1 VTLAATFVQIN
12 PIWIY
17 GPYNPLAISSGSQPD
32 FYMGFLEGSLR
43 MMPAWQWVI
52 FGHTFAFNVFIPA
65 LLPLGLIMTGAALW
79 PFLEQWITGDKR
91 EHHVNDRPR
100 NAPTRT
106 GLGIA
111 AVAFYGVLW
120 LEGANDLIAQHLDIS
135 LYLVTWIARI
145 AVFVVP
151 VLAYIITKRI
161 CLGLQ
166 RKDLHLLEHGVETG
180 IIRQLPSGEFIEETR
195 PVSDEALA
203 RLARPEPLALPA
215 GRTDGEEEV
224 PAHGMRRGV
233 GRVKARLNKVLTES
247 VPMNGHGANGHG
259 PDDHGDEHA
268 RAAIG
273 SAEQGADN
281 PADGS
286 GSPQ

>member
-1 VTLAATFVQIN
+1 
-12 PIWIY
+12 
-17 GPYNPLAISSGSQPD
+17 
-32 FYMGFLEGSLR
+32 
-43 MMPAWQWVI
+43 
-52 FGHTFAFNVFIPA
+52 
-65 LLPLGLIMTGAALW
+65 MTGAALW

-106 GLGIA
+106 GLGMA
-111 AVAFYGVLW
+111 AVTFYGVLW
-120 LEGANDLIAQHLDIS
+120 LEGANDVIAQHLDIS

-195 PVSDEALA
+195 PVSEDTLA
-203 RLARPEPLALPA
+203 KLARPEPLALPA
-215 GRTDGEEEV
+215 GRTDGEDEV
-224 PAHGMRRGV
+224 PARGMRGGV
-233 GRVKARLNKVLTES
+233 GRVKARLNKVLNES

-259 PDDHGDEHA
+259 PDEHDAEHA

-273 SAEQGADN
+273 SPEHGAGDG
-281 PADGS
+281 ADGS
-286 GSPQ
+286 GSPH